1 MVLNCQHILQ
11 AIRWQDNIIWGNGFL
26 SEHGGYYSCRLAKL
40 RTHLTA
46 DGNTMRH
53 KSVLTRVP
61 NPPSR
66 WASAQLGFITNRHG
80 SNLPKAGRC
89 SPTERKRNH
98 KENKVS
104 QLLKVLNTHAK
115 KTDIVRSSNVANF
128 EHQVYI
134 AKWSLNRRFFF
145 LTNFSLFEFQ
155 GVHGVEWLVD
165 LRTAMIAT
173 TATCREPQLCPSW
186 HPARGT

>member
-115 KTDIVRSSNVANF
+115 KNRYRPVIKRGKFRTSSLYR
-128 EHQVYI
+128 EMI
-134 AKWSLNRRFFF
+134 SESSFFF
-145 LTNFSLFEFQ
+145 FKPTFLFSNFKGFMESSDSLTLGRQ
-155 GVHGVEWLVD
+155 W
-165 LRTAMIAT
+165 
-173 TATCREPQLCPSW
+173 
-186 HPARGT
+186 